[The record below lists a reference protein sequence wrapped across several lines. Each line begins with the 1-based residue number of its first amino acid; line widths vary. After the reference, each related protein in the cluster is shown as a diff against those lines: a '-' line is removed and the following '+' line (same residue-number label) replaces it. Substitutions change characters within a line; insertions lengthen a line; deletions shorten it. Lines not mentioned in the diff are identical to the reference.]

1 MRNEK
6 NNELE
11 FEKELRDETGEKRN
25 AGVCPGCEKAC
36 LIEEAQCGRGRAFAA
51 GERIPPHRDHARP
64 DDGLT
69 YDDRVP
75 GDLKESAA
83 AGRGHGLHGEEE
95 EAGGTVPARH
105 EHTRRGDG
113 LTYDDRVPG
122 ELKESAAAGRGH
134 GPHGEGETPPE
145 RERCFRRDE
154 GGPRGPRHGGDGPD
168 EECRRPFRG
177 EDRFHGPRHGE
188 HAFPHGPLQ
197 DDGSLTSLLFRAAHP
212 LGRPGA
218 MHGASQDR
226 VLRLLSSRGV
236 VSQRGLQEFL
246 AVQPG
251 SLSELL
257 SKMEAK
263 GLLIRET
270 DAEDRRRTLLR
281 LSTEGKKEAG
291 ALSQAEDER
300 RFAVLTAEERETL
313 RSLLQKLADAQRP
326 KHDPFFDED
335 GKLMRLPGKR
345 RPRFAAL
352 RQMAE
357 RFETGRDYTEKE
369 VNEILLAGMA
379 FGDAE
384 LVRRELIEA
393 GLLLRTGDGSRY
405 WRAEEP
411 NGDESRG

>member
-64 DDGLT
+64 D
-69 YDDRVP
+69 
-75 GDLKESAA
+75 
-83 AGRGHGLHGEEE
+83 
-95 EAGGTVPARH
+95 
-105 EHTRRGDG
+105 DG

-393 GLLLRTGDGSRY
+393 GFLLRTGDGSRY

>member
-6 NNELE
+6 DNESR
-11 FEKELRDETGEKRN
+11 FEKELRSETGEKRN

-36 LIEEAQCGRGRAFAA
+36 LMEEAQCGRGRAFAA

-64 DDGLT
+64 DDDLT
-69 YDDRVP
+69 YDDRIHGELNV
-75 GDLKESAA
+75 STA
-83 AGRGHGLHGEEE
+83 AGRGGGPHGEDEE
-95 EAGGTVPARH
+95 VGGTVPVRH
-105 EHTRRGDG
+105 EHTRRGNG

-122 ELKESAAAGRGH
+122 ELKESAAAGRRG
-134 GPHGEGETPPE
+134 GSHGEGETPPE

-154 GGPRGPRHGGDGPD
+154 NGPCRPRHSGDGPD

-197 DDGSLTSLLFRAAHP
+197 DDRSLTSLLFRAAHP
-212 LGRPGA
+212 LGHPGA

-291 ALSQAEDER
+291 SLSQAEDER

-326 KHDPFFDED
+326 KPDSFFDEG
-335 GKLMRLPGKR
+335 GKLMRLPRKR
-345 RPRFAAL
+345 TPRFTVL

-357 RFETGRDYTEKE
+357 RFETGRDYTERE

-379 FGDAE
+379 FDDAE
-384 LVRRELIEA
+384 LVRRELVEA
-393 GLLLRTGDGSRY
+393 DLLRRTGDGSRY
-405 WRAEEP
+405 WRTEEP
-411 NGDESRG
+411 NGTAER